1 MVAIATGDLGGSMN
15 VEALLD
21 HKGAH
26 VATADPRDVVRTA
39 LATLVDQRI
48 GALVVTS
55 DGRTVAGIV
64 SERDIVNWLHRA
76 GPQILDGVVGSIM
89 STDVQTCAP
98 TDDLATLMEVMTA
111 RRIRHLPV
119 LRGGVLSGIVS
130 IGDVV
135 KARVDDLELERR
147 VLDDYIHAR

>member
-1 MVAIATGDLGGSMN
+1 MKVA
-15 VEALLD
+15 ALLAQ
-21 HKGAH
+21 KGTF
-26 VATADPRDVVRTA
+26 VATAGPLQPVRSA
-39 LATLVDQRI
+39 LATLVRHRI

-55 DGRTVAGIV
+55 DDATVEGIV
-64 SERDIVNWLHRA
+64 SERDIVR
-76 GPQILDGVVGSIM
+76 GLDRSGADVLDTPVGSIM

-98 TDDLATLMEVMTA
+98 DDDLASLMEIMTA

-119 LRGGVLSGIVS
+119 VHQGVLGGIVS

-135 KARVDDLELERR
+135 KARVDELEVERR